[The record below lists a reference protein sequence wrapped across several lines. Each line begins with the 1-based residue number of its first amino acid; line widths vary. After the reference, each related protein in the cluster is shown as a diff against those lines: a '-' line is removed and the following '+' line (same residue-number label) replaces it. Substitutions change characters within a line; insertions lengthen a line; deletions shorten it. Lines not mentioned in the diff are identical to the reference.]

1 MKYYS
6 EILNKM
12 FDTEEALVD
21 AENEAIDKELK
32 AQKEKEERKAKKD
45 AAHAEVVAAME
56 EMKTAEKKY
65 FNLLSA
71 YNKEFGTFTHK
82 KTIEKDG
89 DSTDFNDL
97 INLIFGRKF

>member
-1 MKYYS
+1 
-6 EILNKM
+6 
-12 FDTEEALVD
+12 
-21 AENEAIDKELK
+21 
-32 AQKEKEERKAKKD
+32 
-45 AAHAEVVAAME
+45 ME